1 MGDFIAVCSATPPY
15 GKLWRSGDKHTKDG
29 GRLYKCEKIPIRT
42 TIYPLTCWKVE
53 GTFASE
59 KVLRNGESYFVAVK
73 VLRTVKEAALR

>member
-1 MGDFIAVCSATPPY
+1 MGKGVKKERFHRSLLHLSTFQYRERPN
-15 GKLWRSGDKHTKDG
+15 SGDKHTKDG

-59 KVLRNGESYFVAVK
+59 KVLRNGKLKIEN
-73 VLRTVKEAALR
+73 